1 MINNE
6 KTSRDTATV
15 IDGHAR
21 AAMRLGLVSMLK
33 SFNAEDLYQK
43 DKTVVRSSY
52 IFIMGSPTLI
62 RQHLYLAPELAT
74 QSKLSQATGEHGAR
88 LDLSPNCDVREF

>member
-6 KTSRDTATV
+6 TTSRDTATV

-21 AAMRLGLVSMLK
+21 AAIQLGTVSMLK
-33 SFNAEDLYQK
+33 SFHAEESHQK
-43 DKTVVRSSY
+43 DKTVVRPSY
-52 IFIMGSPTLI
+52 VFIMGSPTLI
-62 RQHLYLAPELAT
+62 RHLYLAPELAT

-88 LDLSPNCDVREF
+88 LDLSPNCYVREF